1 MSEQITTVSV
11 FKSDSLWGNIKGF
24 LAVAEGWLRL
34 PKIEGQVFFKVMGV
48 GKPGF
53 DPIPDWSTYMHVQI
67 WENEAAAERFFK
79 SNKFHNKLKSA
90 ALEHKVIYLRNLKA
104 RGLWAGK
111 NPFEESSELDP
122 NNEWIYVITR
132 ARIKLGFLKRFWDYV
147 PHSQKGLY
155 ENEDL
160 VFTAGVGE
168 WPVTHMATMSL
179 WKSAS
184 GLKKFAYR
192 GKNHRDAIQ
201 QTQALQ
207 WYSEELFSRFQPY
220 KMRGNW
226 KKLPTPEELR

>member
-1 MSEQITTVSV
+1 MSKQITTVSV
-11 FKSDSLWGNIKGF
+11 FKSGSRWGNIKAF
-24 LAVAEGWLRL
+24 VAVAEAWLKLRGI
-34 PKIEGQVFFKVMGV
+34 KGQSFFKVMGV

-53 DPIPDWSTYMHVQI
+53 DPLPDWTTYMHVQI
-67 WENEAAAERFFK
+67 WESEQHAQDHFKNNSFFK
-79 SNKFHNKLKSA
+79 RLVSSST
-90 ALEHKVIYLRNLKA
+90 EHKIIYLRNLKA

-111 NPFEESSELDP
+111 NPFEESSQLDP
-122 NNEWIYVITR
+122 DNDWVYVITR
-132 ARIKLGFLKRFWDYV
+132 ARIKLGYLKRFWNYV

-179 WKSAS
+179 WKSVE
-184 GLKKFAYR
+184 GIKKFAYR

-220 KMRGNW
+220 KMTGNW
-226 KKLPTPEELR
+226 KTLATPEDLR